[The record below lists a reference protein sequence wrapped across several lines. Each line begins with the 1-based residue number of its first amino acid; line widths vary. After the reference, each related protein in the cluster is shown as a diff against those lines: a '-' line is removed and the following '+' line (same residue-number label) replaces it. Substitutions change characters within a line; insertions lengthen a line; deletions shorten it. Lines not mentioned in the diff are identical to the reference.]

1 MKIALQEGSGP
12 PLYPSTGGILVSMST
27 RTPPQDRPA
36 GRVLV
41 VDEEKP
47 LAQMVA
53 TYLTRAGFHTT
64 EAHSAIQAVDD
75 ARRRDPD
82 VVVLDLGLP
91 EIDGRD
97 GGRRVR
103 TCYGCY
109 TLVRTHPRAEGK
121 RTSGM

>member
-41 VDEEKP
+41 VDDEKP

-53 TYLTRAGFHTT
+53 TYLTRAGFPTT
-64 EAHSAIQAVDD
+64 EALAGLKPAEA
-75 ARRRDPD
+75 ARRPTLDA
-82 VVVLDLGLP
+82 VALDLVPPKLADLEVCLAIG
-91 EIDGRD
+91 
-97 GGRRVR
+97 
-103 TCYGCY
+103 
-109 TLVRTHPRAEGK
+109 
-121 RTSGM
+121 